1 MDESLTPR
9 NGGNAALDE
18 AHRDQL
24 GPILDDGLA
33 PLFWP
38 PASLDRA
45 SAWFGHIPFAQWLVN
60 ATCPRVLVEL
70 GTHAGVSYSAFC
82 STVARGNLNTRCF
95 AVDTWKGD
103 DHAGHYPEQ
112 IYLDFSRFND
122 ATYGSFSTLLR
133 RTFDDAVEHFAD
145 GTIDLLHID
154 GFHSYEAGS
163 HDFNTW
169 KPKLS
174 DRAIVLFHDT
184 NEHREGF
191 GIWRLWEEL
200 KQQFPTFEFLHSH
213 GLGVL
218 CFGNQVHP
226 AAIELCNLD
235 SGRAKK
241 LRERFQAIGERW
253 ALDARLRRQSTE
265 IEARLGKQAEEAAS
279 LRKQL
284 ETTAKERADLLR
296 ANDGLKSELESVAH
310 DRNQERADL
319 LRANDGLKSEL
330 ESVAHDRN
338 QEREAAHKLIS
349 TRDAEI
355 AKLEVEKKAYE
366 IQRRELETHLVGLRR
381 EKQEF
386 LASTS
391 WRITAPV
398 RAMPARIRAPARL
411 LAKLAWWTIT
421 PRLWATR
428 YKYYR
433 NVLAIKRTEGAT
445 TPSVAQ
451 RSPGPATEQVEA
463 RYIRKRIEAQFNSV
477 AIIVPVYNAPQET
490 DECIRSVLRHSDPS
504 VQLIVIN
511 DASSDPKI
519 REVLAQYTDLPNV
532 EVVHNE
538 TNIGFTRTINRGIEL
553 AGSADVVFLNSDTIV
568 TPQWLR
574 NLQFAAYSEDRI
586 ATATPF
592 SDNAGAFSAPEI
604 GKKNPIPRWLEL
616 DDYARLVTRNSK
628 RHYPKVPTGNG
639 FCMFVRRACIDEVG
653 TLDAETFP
661 RGYGEENDFC
671 MRAGR
676 KGWQHVID
684 DATLIHHVR
693 SASFGDE
700 KTQLMKDG
708 RAAVDKRFPEYSN
721 RVRSLIDD
729 PIVSAARQRVGEA
742 ASIPL
747 QQNGVRPRA
756 VFVISTRTGGTPQT
770 NQDLMEALHDRYE
783 AYLLRCDAKTVEF
796 FQIAGRE
803 QILLETVKLEQPL
816 KAFPH
821 ASEEYDAIVRQL
833 LIQHQIELVHIRH
846 IAWHSLK
853 LPAICKSLQVPV
865 VFSFHDF
872 YTICPTVKLLD
883 ENLQFCGGTC
893 TASLGQCKHELWTD
907 PDFPPLKRNAIKDW
921 QSAMSEMLAHCDSYV
936 TTSHGSRDQIMQIYP
951 VTQKK
956 PFVVITHGRDLQIKN
971 VTTTARSTKEKIRI
985 LVPGNIDISKGAGIL
1000 ESLAE
1005 LDKDGIFEFH
1015 LLGRTTIPLTR
1026 NFVFHGPYKREEF
1039 IQKVEKIRPHFG
1051 AILSIWPETFCHTL
1065 TEMWA
1070 CGLPVL
1076 ALDFGAVAERIRQTG
1091 GGWLLANSSPQI
1103 LFERLQ
1109 AITQD
1114 FVDYSQKVDEVHLWQ
1129 DAIGRTN
1136 STLWMSQYYDEIY
1149 RNLLTRE
1156 THVSEGLH
1164 RPRVGV
1170 VLPGNGPSY
1179 PASSHIRVLEKIRD
1193 NIRRP
1198 VRYDL
1203 IQPGDVANESV
1214 VGQFN
1219 AILVQRTALQPYDL
1233 TKFTSACSSSGTK
1246 VIFEIDDD
1254 LIDMGDRRD
1263 LTVNYEAFKQS
1274 VKSIAQTADVVI
1286 ASTPILAGRLR
1297 TINRSVVIAENA
1309 LSERLWF
1316 GPIASGLDDLGVPN
1330 LQKRAS
1336 QEIRIVYMGTKTHTA
1351 DLALLEQPIRV
1362 LRSEFPNLRFFTI
1375 GITDISENWF
1385 ENVNIRDKY
1394 KPYSNFVP
1402 WFRNFAAEMDIAV
1415 APLDDTSF
1423 NAAKSPLKFY
1433 EYSAAKLCGLYSA
1446 VEPYKSAVR
1455 SRVTGYLVDNNVEAW
1470 TDSLRR
1476 AIDRPDEKRQIVA
1489 RAFDEMLH
1497 HHGMKAAAEQLDNIV
1512 MDLSAVQSE
1521 VKIVGG
1527 GAD

>member
-1 MDESLTPR
+1 M
-9 NGGNAALDE
+9 
-18 AHRDQL
+18 
-24 GPILDDGLA
+24 
-33 PLFWP
+33 
-38 PASLDRA
+38 
-45 SAWFGHIPFAQWLVN
+45 
-60 ATCPRVLVEL
+60 
-70 GTHAGVSYSAFC
+70 
-82 STVARGNLNTRCF
+82 
-95 AVDTWKGD
+95 
-103 DHAGHYPEQ
+103 
-112 IYLDFSRFND
+112 
-122 ATYGSFSTLLR
+122 
-133 RTFDDAVEHFAD
+133 
-145 GTIDLLHID
+145 
-154 GFHSYEAGS
+154 
-163 HDFNTW
+163 
-169 KPKLS
+169 
-174 DRAIVLFHDT
+174 
-184 NEHREGF
+184 
-191 GIWRLWEEL
+191 
-200 KQQFPTFEFLHSH
+200 
-213 GLGVL
+213 
-218 CFGNQVHP
+218 
-226 AAIELCNLD
+226 
-235 SGRAKK
+235 
-241 LRERFQAIGERW
+241 
-253 ALDARLRRQSTE
+253 
-265 IEARLGKQAEEAAS
+265 
-279 LRKQL
+279 
-284 ETTAKERADLLR
+284 
-296 ANDGLKSELESVAH
+296 
-310 DRNQERADL
+310 
-319 LRANDGLKSEL
+319 
-330 ESVAHDRN
+330 
-338 QEREAAHKLIS
+338 
-349 TRDAEI
+349 
-355 AKLEVEKKAYE
+355 
-366 IQRRELETHLVGLRR
+366 
-381 EKQEF
+381 
-386 LASTS
+386 
-391 WRITAPV
+391 
-398 RAMPARIRAPARL
+398 
-411 LAKLAWWTIT
+411 
-421 PRLWATR
+421 
-428 YKYYR
+428 
-433 NVLAIKRTEGAT
+433 
-445 TPSVAQ
+445 
-451 RSPGPATEQVEA
+451 
-463 RYIRKRIEAQFNSV
+463 
-477 AIIVPVYNAPQET
+477 
-490 DECIRSVLRHSDPS
+490 
-504 VQLIVIN
+504 
-511 DASSDPKI
+511 
-519 REVLAQYTDLPNV
+519 AQYTDLPNV

-538 TNIGFTRTINRGIEL
+538 TNLGFTRTINRGIEL

-604 GKKNPIPRWLEL
+604 GKKNPIPTWLEL

-708 RAAVDKRFPEYSN
+708 RAVVDKRYPEYSN
-721 RVRSLIDD
+721 RVRSFIDD
-729 PIVSAARQRVGEA
+729 PIASAARQRVGEA
-742 ASIPL
+742 ASVLL

-756 VFVISTRTGGTPQT
+756 VFVVSTRTGGTPQT

-936 TTSHGSRDQIMQIYP
+936 TTSHGSRDQITQIYP
-951 VTQKK
+951 AMQKK
-956 PFVVITHGRDLQIKN
+956 PFVVIPHGRDLEIKN
-971 VTTTARSTKEKIRI
+971 VTTTARSIKEKIRI

-1015 LLGRTTIPLTR
+1015 LLGRTTIPLTK

-1051 AILSIWPETFCHTL
+1051 AIFSIWPETFCHTL

-1091 GGWLLANSSPQI
+1091 GGWLLENSSPQI

-1114 FVDYSQKVDEVHLWQ
+1114 FEDYSQKVDQVRLWQ
-1129 DAIGRTN
+1129 DEIGRTN

-1156 THVSEGLH
+1156 IHLSEGLH

-1203 IQPGDVANESV
+1203 VQPGDVANESV

-1219 AILVQRTALQPYDL
+1219 AILVQRTALQPNDL
-1233 TKFTSACSSSGTK
+1233 AKFTSACSSSGTK

-1254 LIDMGDRRD
+1254 LIGMGDRRD

-1286 ASTPILAGRLR
+1286 ASTPILADRLR
-1297 TINRSVVIAENA
+1297 TINSSVAIAENA

-1316 GPIASGLDDLGVPN
+1316 GPIASGSDDLGVPS

-1336 QEIRIVYMGTKTHTA
+1336 QEIRIVYMGTKTHSA

-1385 ENVNIRDKY
+1385 ENVNIKDKY
-1394 KPYSNFVP
+1394 KAYSNFVP

-1455 SRVTGYLVDNNVEAW
+1455 SGVTGYLVDNNVEAW
-1470 TDSLRR
+1470 TDSLRH
-1476 AIDRPDEKRQIVA
+1476 AIERPDEKRQIVA

-1512 MDLSAVQSE
+1512 KDLSAVQPE

-1527 GAD
+1527 GVD